1 VISNQNLF
9 VSSFSKNKIVIGD
22 FDVSLTLKDRIH
34 LITETIVLSGTI
46 DYVAPEIRKQQRA
59 GFKSDM
65 YSAGVL
71 LKDILPSTTKF
82 NLIKDLIK
90 KCYSDNPDDRPS
102 ASQALIKLMTIQNQ
116 VFETIPY
123 ELPDIYNISYLSFP
137 SYWNHRTL
145 SSPFYEC
152 VDMKALDSINEFL
165 TSSLTSSSTFTLNRV
180 QRIENSTLW
189 KSYGS
194 FKVSTETLHTKRKGE
209 LINLPSDSSSLFE
222 ISNFSIPLNEK
233 FVFFFP
239 DIHLVNSITK
249 YGFNS
254 VYTFSSQSLPTFY
267 LRFDPSLSSSQTS
280 PMPVILCRLVLGRN
294 YQLVSSFNS
303 FQHSII
309 DSTIVN
315 DDFQSTFVF
324 NGNQV
329 YPEYLIYFSSSFK
342 L

>member
-137 SYWNHRTL
+137 SYWNDRTL
-145 SSPFYEC
+145 STTFYKC
-152 VDMKALDSINEFL
+152 VHLDTLDLFQEFL
-165 TSSLTSSSTFTLNRV
+165 TSSLPLSSSSSITIDQVL
-180 QRIENSTLW
+180 RIENSTLW

-194 FKVSTETLHTKRKGE
+194 FKISTETLHSKGK
-209 LINLPSDSSSLFE
+209 IIDDLPSDSSKLFE
-222 ISNFSIPLNEK
+222 LSNLSIPLNEK

-239 DIHLVNSITK
+239 DVHLINSITK
-249 YGFNS
+249 YGFKNVFS
-254 VYTFSSQSLPTFY
+254 FSSHSHPTFY
-267 LRFDPSLSSSQTS
+267 LRFDPSLSSSSSETS
-280 PMPVILCRLVLGRN
+280 PVPVLLCRVVLGRN
-294 YQLVSSFNS
+294 YQFVTSFNS
-303 FQHSII
+303 FQH
-309 DSTIVN
+309 
-315 DDFQSTFVF
+315 
-324 NGNQV
+324 
-329 YPEYLIYFSSSFK
+329 
-342 L
+342 